1 MSTWCYIPMILLTIC
16 FLFLSVITKFD
27 TASCAVITV
36 LREALFVLRRCF
48 NCSNSLK
55 YSLILSLCIHRYQI
69 TLWYK
74 ESQDHK
80 SKSWSINFKYHEIIF
95 LDSTTLL
102 LTFFFTHFDFDL
114 VIPHR
119 NRSLA
124 KICYS
129 KTDTVRNLFFS
140 FYCLFSG
147 ENDICSSWFCSLEGD
162 TAEKPLVKLLFE

>member
-1 MSTWCYIPMILLTIC
+1 MSTGCYIPMILLIIS

-36 LREALFVLRRCF
+36 LREPLFVLRRCF

-55 YSLILSLCIHRYQI
+55 YSVILSLCIHRCQI

-114 VIPHR
+114 VISHR

-124 KICYS
+124 KIYYS